1 VPGGRKPR
9 LDPMACPNPFHAG
22 SKVKGNGTRQVT
34 SGLRRDYRCTPN
46 GDKPHNFAVVIGV
59 EDEDEPVPVYLPAP
73 PCPVHG
79 KAARRARNGTYQR
92 PGQPVRRQR
101 YRCWPHTPDPDFPK
115 GFHNYTPPLPRE
127 HVHTGESHCQE
138 CEERRNVHHGDQ
150 TVARRQSWNLRVV
163 AEGLEKLASGADTYS
178 SVGRWAWQ
186 ATGRSRSR
194 PAKLSEAER
203 ERRAKAAAWQKA
215 VRTAEASGQRPPR
228 KPRGLSLDPLPSAP
242 AVRRRRR
249 DADGRE
255 LPARRT
261 PSARSAEARNRWH
274 VAADWVEMYAPV
286 LWQPLHERL
295 LAAEAAEHARRAA
308 MTDAERAADGR
319 PQVLLLDDTPVNSRA
334 AFDGRAT
341 LRSRREY
348 FVLGAATIDWPAR
361 TDGPP
366 PTPDDRHTRL
376 RMLRAYPSN
385 EATGWRLLFEEL
397 GFIPG
402 EREPEFVLADA
413 GTGLRKGID
422 DYFQTAVLVPS
433 LFHIHKAVTEAL
445 VQQTP
450 GAVVLTD
457 HGKALRPELAAH
469 LSWLT
474 GERLRSITDAQW
486 SAWWSDFEVLLDR
499 LDLPPE
505 KLAERRDSYK
515 PTVAAALPALRANP
529 GVPVS
534 TGGFETLLRATVTTV
549 LTGRGHGFAN
559 IERTNNLLDLVV
571 CRNRGVFARRSEV
584 LAKLRAETKEHD
596 GWAAAPRDVADPQ
609 PPAPAAYSSLRD
621 KDLLDQLARSR
632 GAA

>member
-1 VPGGRKPR
+1 
-9 LDPMACPNPFHAG
+9 
-22 SKVKGNGTRQVT
+22 
-34 SGLRRDYRCTPN
+34 
-46 GDKPHNFAVVIGV
+46 
-59 EDEDEPVPVYLPAP
+59 
-73 PCPVHG
+73 
-79 KAARRARNGTYQR
+79 
-92 PGQPVRRQR
+92 
-101 YRCWPHTPDPDFPK
+101 
-115 GFHNYTPPLPRE
+115 
-127 HVHTGESHCQE
+127 
-138 CEERRNVHHGDQ
+138 
-150 TVARRQSWNLRVV
+150 
-163 AEGLEKLASGADTYS
+163 
-178 SVGRWAWQ
+178 
-186 ATGRSRSR
+186 
-194 PAKLSEAER
+194 
-203 ERRAKAAAWQKA
+203 
-215 VRTAEASGQRPPR
+215 
-228 KPRGLSLDPLPSAP
+228 
-242 AVRRRRR
+242 
-249 DADGRE
+249 
-255 LPARRT
+255 
-261 PSARSAEARNRWH
+261 
-274 VAADWVEMYAPV
+274 
-286 LWQPLHERL
+286 
-295 LAAEAAEHARRAA
+295 
-308 MTDAERAADGR
+308 
-319 PQVLLLDDTPVNSRA
+319 
-334 AFDGRAT
+334 
-341 LRSRREY
+341 
-348 FVLGAATIDWPAR
+348 
-361 TDGPP
+361 
-366 PTPDDRHTRL
+366 
-376 RMLRAYPSN
+376 
-385 EATGWRLLFEEL
+385 
-397 GFIPG
+397 
-402 EREPEFVLADA
+402 
-413 GTGLRKGID
+413 
-422 DYFQTAVLVPS
+422 VLVPS